1 MSFVAGFWSQTV
13 GFFSNISL
21 DWVILVAFALVI
33 AIDGFRNGLSRA
45 SALALALP
53 LTLLLARSMPEARFM
68 GGIADQLNSPLLNT
82 VFVLILLAVV
92 FVCMYRITDTYGAD
106 SSHPIQA
113 LLAGLAVAVVAVVIW
128 LQIPSLDSVWHFGPQ
143 VQALF
148 GAAYRFWW
156 LLIAYI
162 ALAFARG

>member
-1 MSFVAGFWSQTV
+1 
-13 GFFSNISL
+13 
-21 DWVILVAFALVI
+21 
-33 AIDGFRNGLSRA
+33 
-45 SALALALP
+45 
-53 LTLLLARSMPEARFM
+53 M
-68 GGIADQLNSPLLNT
+68 GGIADQHNSPLLNT